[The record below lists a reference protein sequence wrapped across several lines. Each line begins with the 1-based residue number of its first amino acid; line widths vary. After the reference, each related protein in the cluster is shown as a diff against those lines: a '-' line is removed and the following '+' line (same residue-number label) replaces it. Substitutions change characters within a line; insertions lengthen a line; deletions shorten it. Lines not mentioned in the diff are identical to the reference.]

1 MMPLGLMPHKFSC
14 KSGAN
19 MAMLLPGE
27 GRKIR
32 PVQALDSGGRASV
45 KLEKKVWVWT
55 QNKDVMTASVERGW
69 NTFIFTS
76 ETESLAT
83 AWQALSTIR
92 PLILRDKVFRDPEG
106 NAIALLGQV
115 TSGLGQED
123 VKALVG
129 QSETVVMS
137 ALDWQII
144 TAENMVAAFQDTS
157 TTLFATAANAK
168 EARLYFEALEKGTDG
183 VVLQTEDP
191 AEVFSLKAYLAS
203 RSEEENRISLRVA
216 TVVKVE
222 ATGMGDRVCVDLCNI
237 MNPGEGLLVGSF
249 ARGLFL
255 VHSECLTT
263 DYVASRPFRVNAGP
277 VHAYVAVPG
286 GRTSY
291 LCELR
296 SGTEVVAVNAEGK
309 TRPVTVGRV
318 KIESRPLMLVEVEF
332 EGTTY
337 SLFLQNA
344 ETVCLVSPST
354 SDGQNGQGRGEAAA
368 LPVTRLKAGDKVL
381 IGLQGGA
388 RHTGL
393 QIDEFI
399 LEK

>member
-1 MMPLGLMPHKFSC
+1 MMPSGLMSHNFLC
-14 KSGAN
+14 KPGAN
-19 MAMLLPGE
+19 MTMLLPGE
-27 GRKIR
+27 GKRIR
-32 PVQALDSGGRASV
+32 RGQAIGSGKRASV
-45 KLEKKVWVWT
+45 KLDKKVWVRT
-55 QNKDVMTASVERGW
+55 QNKEVMTASVERGW
-69 NTFIFTS
+69 NTFVFTP
-76 ETESLAT
+76 ETESLVT
-83 AWQALSTIR
+83 SWQALSRIR
-92 PLILRDKVFRDPEG
+92 PVILRDEVFTDLEG
-106 NAIALLGQV
+106 NAVALLGQV
-115 TSGLGQED
+115 TSGLGQEN

-144 TAENMVAAFQDTS
+144 TAENMVAAFQDTNTS
-157 TTLFATAANAK
+157 LFATAANAH

-191 AEVFSLKAYLAS
+191 AEVVSLKAYLAS
-203 RSEEENRISLRVA
+203 RSDEENRISLQVG
-216 TVVKVE
+216 TVVRVE
-222 ATGMGDRVCVDLCNI
+222 PTGLGDRVCVDLCNI

-255 VHSECLTT
+255 VHSECLTS

-277 VHAYVAVPG
+277 VHAYVAIPG

-296 SGTEVVAVNAEGK
+296 SGTEVLAVNAEGK

-344 ETVCLVSPST
+344 ETVCLVSPSA
-354 SDGQNGQGRGEAAA
+354 SDVPSRQDRVEAAA
-368 LPVTRLKAGDKVL
+368 LPVTRLKAGDKVV

-393 QIDEFI
+393 EIDEFI
-399 LEK
+399 VEK